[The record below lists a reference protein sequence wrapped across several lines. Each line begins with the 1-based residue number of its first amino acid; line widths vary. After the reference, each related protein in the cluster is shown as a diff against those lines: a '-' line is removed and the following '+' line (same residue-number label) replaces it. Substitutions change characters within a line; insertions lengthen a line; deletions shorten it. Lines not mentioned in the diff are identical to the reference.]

1 MKGGKITEVQGK
13 NGERVIVTWNVRR
26 LGVRETYRKRLRRVA
41 ERMNKEKWE
50 VVLMT
55 ELKAEED

>member
-26 LGVRETYRKRLRRVA
+26 LSVRETYRKRLRRVA